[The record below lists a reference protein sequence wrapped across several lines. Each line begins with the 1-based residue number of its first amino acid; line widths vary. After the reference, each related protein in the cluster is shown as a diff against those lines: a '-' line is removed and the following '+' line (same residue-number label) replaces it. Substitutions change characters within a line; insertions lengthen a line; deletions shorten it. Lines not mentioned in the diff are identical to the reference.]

1 MKHSVLG
8 VLPARAGSKGLPGK
22 NLKSLAGKPLIH
34 WAGNALA
41 NAGSVSR
48 KVCSTDSPEIAAEA
62 RAVGLEVPF
71 LRPKSLAEDDSMVH
85 DVLIHTLQQ
94 MQLVSEQE
102 YRYVVLVQATSPT
115 VTTDDIER
123 ALHLAKSQNLSAV
136 ISAQLVPPDFN
147 PAVTF
152 VEKDSGLVS
161 WSLGEKAATQRRQ
174 DWPRTLA
181 RCGLVYV
188 FDSDQLLHGNDL
200 YGTKVGYIEISANR
214 AIGIDS
220 QADFEVA
227 EAYFAALAD
236 RGKSDD

>member
-1 MKHSVLG
+1 MNDSVLG

-22 NLKSLAGKPLIH
+22 NLKRLAGKPLVH
-34 WAGNALA
+34 WAGSALA
-41 NAGSVSR
+41 GAASVSR
-48 KVCSTDSPEIAAEA
+48 KVCSTDSAEIAAEA
-62 RAVGLEVPF
+62 RAAGLEVPF
-71 LRPKSLAEDDSMVH
+71 LRPKTLAEDDSMVR
-85 DVLIHTLQQ
+85 DVLIHTLEQ
-94 MQLVSEQE
+94 MQLLTEEE
-102 YRYVVLVQATSPT
+102 YHYVVLVQATSPT

-152 VEKDSGLVS
+152 VENDRGRVK
-161 WSLGEKAATQRRQ
+161 WSLGKGPATQRRQ

-188 FDSDQLLHGNDL
+188 FDTNQLLHGDNL
-200 YGTKVGYIEISANR
+200 YGKKVGYTEISAAR

-220 QADFEVA
+220 QADFDVA

-236 RGKSDD
+236 QGETDD